1 MKTATGYKQPT
12 GNIKFYVLTKNK
24 VVIANLLII
33 NDFRTKNDGNP
44 SNCDHS

>member
-33 NDFRTKNDGNP
+33 NDLSSYKERWK
-44 SNCDHS
+44 SLKL